1 MKTVLIDANNLPNIE
16 QAVKTKWKQDK
27 YFSFIFH
34 RFWPFICEVILW
46 LDKADFPEKF
56 HTMSIL
62 K

>member
-1 MKTVLIDANNLPNIE
+1 MKTVLIDANNLPNIK
-16 QAVKTKWKQDK
+16 QAVKTK
-27 YFSFIFH
+27 
-34 RFWPFICEVILW
+34 WPFICEVILW